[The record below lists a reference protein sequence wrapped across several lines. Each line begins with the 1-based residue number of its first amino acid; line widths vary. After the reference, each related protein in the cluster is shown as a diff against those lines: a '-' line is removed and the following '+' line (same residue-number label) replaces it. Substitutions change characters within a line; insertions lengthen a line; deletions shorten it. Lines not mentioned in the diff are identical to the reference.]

1 MIPGRCPGDLLA
13 GLFNLDPPE
22 LRGFTVTQGKKDT
35 DMGTHDTVEEIRARA
50 DRARLEADRLE
61 RTAAQL
67 EQWGEEDPFVTDDVL
82 VFTRLFRGRMASYT
96 YVALRTDAGWYIT
109 GRGSAATTNGVSWQT
124 LVGEHLRRAD
134 EVWRV
139 TEYEAVH
146 DAG

>member
-1 MIPGRCPGDLLA
+1 
-13 GLFNLDPPE
+13 
-22 LRGFTVTQGKKDT
+22 
-35 DMGTHDTVEEIRARA
+35 MGTHDTVEEIRARA

-67 EQWGEEDPFVTDDVL
+67 EQWGEEDPFVTDDVP